1 MTKSL
6 AIAAFVLVLVLCG
19 LVFSEEQTK
28 PKRIVGEGAIV
39 AFQKSSRCS
48 SCESSRGLGTR
59 VEFWVVRVDQ
69 WLEGIARGERY
80 ILVEYNIYERG
91 LSDKEINGDKLR
103 FTFRERRENER
114 TDCIGEVSSGSEAVT
129 WRKAELSD
137 YKRTTPGEL
146 DNIPPLQSLPC
157 LIADEP
163 PVVIVN
169 N

>member
-6 AIAAFVLVLVLCG
+6 AIAAFVLALVLCG
-19 LVFSEEQTK
+19 LVFSQEQTK
-28 PKRIVGEGAIV
+28 PKKIVGEGAIV

-69 WLEGIARGERY
+69 WLEGVARGERY

-91 LSDKEINGDKLR
+91 LNDKEINGDKLR

-114 TDCIGEVSSGSEAVT
+114 TDCIGEVSSGSEEVA

-146 DNIPPLQSLPC
+146 DNIPALQSLPC

-163 PVVIVN
+163 PVVIVTK
-169 N
+169 

>member
-6 AIAAFVLVLVLCG
+6 AIAALVLCG
-19 LVFSEEQTK
+19 LVLSQEQTE
-28 PKRIVGEGAIV
+28 PKKIVGEGAIV
-39 AFQKSSRCS
+39 AFQKNSRCS

-59 VEFWVVRVDQ
+59 VEFWVVRVEQ
-69 WLEGIARGERY
+69 WLEGVARGERY

-91 LSDKEINGDKLR
+91 LNDKEINSDKLR

-129 WRKAELSD
+129 WRKAELSE
-137 YKRTTPGEL
+137 YQRTTPGEL

-163 PVVIVN
+163 PVAIVQN
-169 N
+169 

>member
-1 MTKSL
+1 MN
-6 AIAAFVLVLVLCG
+6 
-19 LVFSEEQTK
+19 
-28 PKRIVGEGAIV
+28 
-39 AFQKSSRCS
+39 
-48 SCESSRGLGTR
+48 
-59 VEFWVVRVDQ
+59 Q
-69 WLEGIARGERY
+69 WLEGVARGEKY

-91 LSDKEINGDKLR
+91 LNDKEINGDKLR

-114 TDCIGEVSSGSEAVT
+114 TDCIGEVSSGSEEVA